1 MSEMSLVLSPIAADE
16 SESLVLLLRDADEDE
31 ARIRAALLDLANTN
45 YIALVGDTIVGAATV
60 HWEEHESEII
70 YIAVAAGLRGR
81 GYGKAIIEALFH
93 EMRQRGV
100 HSLLVGTANSSL
112 DNIAFYQKCGF
123 RLDHI
128 RRDYFDYIQP
138 PIIENGIPVKDMLVM
153 RYRQ

>member
-1 MSEMSLVLSPIAADE
+1 MSLLLSPVTADE
-16 SESLVLLLRDADEDE
+16 TESLVPFLRDADEDE
-31 ARIRAALLDLANTN
+31 ARIRAALQDTANTN
-45 YIALVGDTIVGAATV
+45 YVALVDNMVVGAATV
-60 HWEEHESEII
+60 HWEERESEII

-81 GYGKAIIEALFH
+81 GYGNAIIEALFH

-100 HSLLVGTANSSL
+100 QSLLVGTANSSL

-128 RRDYFDYIQP
+128 RRDYFAYIQP